1 MWACNSAPIQLGQLF
16 PHNPF
21 KPEVRSLSMGKSEIS
36 KVDSK
41 GRLQIPSSFR
51 QTLRIKEDS
60 EVLVNLDEANQRLI
74 LTNATEKSL
83 LMIIIS
89 MSDAP
94 GSLARMAK
102 VMAENGVD
110 LVSTESRSISR
121 GKEAEWQV
129 ICEPSSIQDKEK
141 LKKKLLKEGAVK
153 VNFKAI

>member
-1 MWACNSAPIQLGQLF
+1 
-16 PHNPF
+16 
-21 KPEVRSLSMGKSEIS
+21 MGKSEIS